1 MSSERAGDNLDWIWS
16 SPNEESLV
24 ERYERW
30 ADSYDDEHDAWGWDG
45 PQQAVAVL
53 FAQTAPT
60 VVLDAGCGTGRVGV
74 ELRTTGWTGNL
85 IGVDI
90 STGMLARAADRGSTD

>member
-30 ADSYDDEHDAWGWDG
+30 ADSCDDEHDAWGWDG
-45 PQQAVAVL
+45 PQ
-53 FAQTAPT
+53 
-60 VVLDAGCGTGRVGV
+60 
-74 ELRTTGWTGNL
+74 
-85 IGVDI
+85 
-90 STGMLARAADRGSTD
+90 